1 MATAKKPTKTTK
13 KATPDKKEV
22 EKIVKKV
29 DKKVDFTTMN
39 VADLQKYIAEKRA
52 DQITLAQ
59 SHKAG
64 ELVNP
69 RVIAANRKDIA
80 RAFTALTAAVKKENK

>member
-1 MATAKKPTKTTK
+1 MATAKKTTT
-13 KATPDKKEV
+13 KATPSKKEV
-22 EKIVKKV
+22 EKIVKKT
-29 DKKVDFTTMN
+29 DKKVDFKTMN
-39 VADLQKYIAEKRA
+39 VADLQKFIAEKRA

-69 RVIAANRKDIA
+69 RAVTVNRKDIA
-80 RAFTALTAAVKKENK
+80 RAFTALQVAVKKENK